1 MDSFFLDNKDYFH
14 REVSR
19 FETRP
24 LKINDASPVAPADSD
39 ILIGARIR
47 PLLPKEVEAGN
58 IAGVFVG
65 KGHARANVHELKRTV
80 KGFPAL
86 NVSRE
91 ARECHTT

>member
-1 MDSFFLDNKDYFH
+1 MDLFFLDNKDYFH

-24 LKINDASPVAPADSD
+24 KKIDYASPVALADSD

-47 PLLPKEVEAGN
+47 PLLPKEVEAGH

-65 KGHARANVHELKRTV
+65 KGHAIANVHELKLTV

-86 NVSRE
+86 NVSCT
-91 ARECHTT
+91 ARKFHII